1 MNKIRTAAVYIR
13 VSTDMQLEQSPE
25 SQLIEIQRYAAQHN
39 ILILKEYI
47 FMEQEGRSGRK
58 AENRIQ
64 FQNMIAT
71 AKITPKPFDCIL
83 VWKFAR
89 FARNQ
94 DESTFYKSM
103 LRKKLGIDIISVSEP
118 IMEGMYGRLIETII
132 EWQDEFY
139 SYNLGVEV
147 RRTMTVR
154 AMKGDYNGKVPLGYT
169 KNHGE
174 VPEVN
179 EAEALAVEEPVILF
193 LYFTLLFYRNS
204 CCFI

>member
-25 SQLIEIQRYAAQHN
+25 SQLIEIQRYAAQNN

-89 FARNQ
+89 FALIIAESRCFHFCT
-94 DESTFYKSM
+94 ELSTVKLSTFLQNIRWTTRIYPHF
-103 LRKKLGIDIISVSEP
+103 GWIS
-118 IMEGMYGRLIETII
+118 
-132 EWQDEFY
+132 
-139 SYNLGVEV
+139 
-147 RRTMTVR
+147 
-154 AMKGDYNGKVPLGYT
+154 GDYAPNV
-169 KNHGE
+169 
-174 VPEVN
+174 
-179 EAEALAVEEPVILF
+179 
-193 LYFTLLFYRNS
+193 
-204 CCFI
+204 